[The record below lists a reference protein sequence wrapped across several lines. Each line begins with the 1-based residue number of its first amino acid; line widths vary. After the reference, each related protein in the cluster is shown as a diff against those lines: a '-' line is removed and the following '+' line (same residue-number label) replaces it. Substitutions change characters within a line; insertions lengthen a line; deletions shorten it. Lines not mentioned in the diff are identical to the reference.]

1 MHDNEFVMQN
11 NAMEK
16 KQTSNKMSREG
27 GAK

>member
-16 KQTSNKMSREG
+16 KQTSNRMSREG